1 MKTFF
6 EPFFSN
12 ATISG
17 LNLSS
22 FDLPGP
28 LGLPSHFP
36 DALTAASPSFVLADI
51 VAIIDSKKV
60 GMLAWTRKLKK

>member
-12 ATISG
+12 AIISS
-17 LNLSS
+17 LCSSS

-28 LGLPSHFP
+28 LGLPSRFP

-51 VAIIDSKKV
+51 KSLSFQQIALKV
-60 GMLAWTRKLKK
+60 SA